1 VSVVDLHTRVG
12 EVELRSPVMAASG
25 TFGYGL
31 EYDGLV
37 DWGKVGAVSVKGLS
51 ILPWPGHPAPRMVET
66 PAGMLNAIG
75 LQNVGVEAFLRE
87 KLPALRALG
96 TRVVGNCWGNT
107 AEEYRAVVERLDASE
122 GIDAIEL
129 NLACPNTREWN
140 PPPSACPGET
150 TELVTLARRATTK
163 PLWVKLT
170 PNVTDI
176 TEIARAA
183 EGAGA
188 DALSLINTLRGMA
201 IDVHSRTPVLTNVTG
216 GLSGPAIRP
225 VALCLVYETCRAV
238 RIPVVGGGGIM
249 SGHDAMEFLLAGARA
264 VHVGTASLYDPAA
277 PARIADEIADLLRS
291 LGEASIEAVIGTLRT
306 V

>member
-1 VSVVDLHTRVG
+1 MSMIDLHTHVG
-12 EVELRSPVMAASG
+12 DVEMPSPVMAASG

-37 DWGKVGAVSVKGLS
+37 DWAKVGAVSVKGLS
-51 ILPWPGHPAPRMVET
+51 VDTWPGHPAPRMVET

-75 LQNVGVEAFLRE
+75 LQNVGVEQFLRE
-87 KLPALRALG
+87 KLPALRKLG
-96 TRVVGNCWGNT
+96 PRVVANCWGNT
-107 AEEYRAVVERLDASE
+107 AEEYRAVVERLDAAE

-140 PPPSACPGET
+140 PPPSACPRET
-150 TELVTLARRATTK
+150 AELVTLARRTTNK

-188 DALSLINTLRGMA
+188 DALSLINTLKGMV
-201 IDVHSRTPVLTNVTG
+201 IDVRSRTPALTHVTG

-225 VALCLVYETCRAV
+225 VALCLV
-238 RIPVVGGGGIM
+238 
-249 SGHDAMEFLLAGARA
+249 
-264 VHVGTASLYDPAA
+264 
-277 PARIADEIADLLRS
+277 
-291 LGEASIEAVIGTLRT
+291 
-306 V
+306 